1 MPGES
6 IFDSTYVS
14 ETVDFG
20 ESARAPGFNT
30 SQDVDWSGQLNTI
43 WGGFERAVGGIP
55 IGTIILIVKLLL
67 ALTIAAAAVIAVYF
81 YMQRSEQRQKR
92 EEWLKKYVHGPS
104 TPGGA
109 AKTRWGYVK
118 NLFAS
123 QNEAD
128 WRLAII
134 EADSMLEDLMM
145 RLGYDGNTLGER
157 LKSAD
162 QINFPKLQLAWQAHL
177 IRNKIA
183 HEGSAFKLSK
193 LQAGRVMHWYEEVF
207 KDAKYLM

>member
-6 IFDSTYVS
+6 IFDSTYAG

-20 ESARAPGFNT
+20 T
-30 SQDVDWSGQLNTI
+30 
-43 WGGFERAVGGIP
+43 VGGGGNAGAAGSASADFAGIWDTVRSGAGSIP
-55 IGTIILIVKLLL
+55 VESIVLVLKVLL
-67 ALTIAAAAVIAVYF
+67 ALTIAAAVIVAVYF
-81 YMQRSEQRQKR
+81 YMQITEQRQKR
-92 EEWLKKYVHGPS
+92 DRWLEKYVHGPGTVGS
-104 TPGGA
+104 K

-134 EADSMLEDLMM
+134 EADSMLEDLVM
-145 RLGYDGNTLGER
+145 RLGYEGNTLGER
-157 LKSAD
+157 LKNAD
-162 QINFPKLQLAWQAHL
+162 RVNFPKLQLAWQAHL

-183 HEGSAFKLSK
+183 HEGSAFSLSK
-193 LQAGRVMHWYEEVF
+193 IQAGRVMRWYEEVF
-207 KDAKYLM
+207 THSKYVG